1 MKLDDS
7 ARPVA
12 RGALPPGSKAP
23 LGVQTA
29 WWGVDPVGLFDR
41 CAERFGDTFTIK
53 LGYRGRVVCVSS
65 PNAIKEVFLG
75 SPAVYHAGEAY
86 EVLGP
91 VAGDHSPLLLDE
103 DEHLRLRRLLLPP
116 LHGEAL
122 EGWSSTIAEIT
133 EETIASWPSDRPF
146 GLRGSMERITL
157 EVIMRIVFG
166 IRDPQSAT
174 ELRALLPYMFQIGPL
189 TGSAFLFPALRRD
202 LGRWSPWGR
211 FLQYRKRIDELLY
224 AEIAVRRAQL
234 EVLQGGESQGKPQDV
249 LTLLLLAQD
258 EDGKTLTD
266 QELRDAL
273 VTMLLAGQE
282 TTATSLAWAFE
293 RLVRHPRQLSDLMCE
308 LDTDRTEYLDAVI
321 KETLRIRPVVAQ
333 VGRVLAETTEIDGWT
348 VPAGRMVM
356 GVISR
361 VHRSPEL
368 YTRPHE
374 FRPERFLDGE
384 GDGYTWI
391 PFGGGVRRC
400 VGAGLALL
408 EMRVVLRTVLRNARL
423 TPEKQEGEGVRVRG
437 VTLVPAKGCR
447 VSCDPV
453 RQ

>member
-1 MKLDDS
+1 M
-7 ARPVA
+7 
-12 RGALPPGSKAP
+12 
-23 LGVQTA
+23 QTA
-29 WWGVDPVGLFDR
+29 WWGANPIGLFDR

-65 PNAIKEVFLG
+65 PTAIKEVFLG
-75 SPAVYHAGEAY
+75 APSVYHAGEAY

-91 VAGDHSPLLLDE
+91 VAGDRSPLLLDE

-116 LHGEAL
+116 LHGGAL
-122 EGWSSTIAEIT
+122 ESWASMIAEVT
-133 EETIASWPSDRPF
+133 EETIASWPRDRPF
-146 GLRGSMERITL
+146 SLRDSTERITL

-166 IRDPQSAT
+166 ISDPRNSE

-202 LGRWSPWGR
+202 LGGWTPWAR
-211 FLQYRKRIDELLY
+211 FMRRRRRIDELLY
-224 AEIAVRRAQL
+224 AEIAARRAEL
-234 EVLQGGESQGKPQDV
+234 RVLKPKTEGTPQDV
-249 LTLLLLAQD
+249 LTLLLSARD
-258 EDGKTLTD
+258 EEGKVLTD
-266 QELRDAL
+266 AELRDAL

-293 RLVRHPRQLSDLMCE
+293 RLLRHPRELSTLTAE
-308 LDTDRTEYLDAVI
+308 VRTDRTEYLDAVI

-333 VGRVLAETTEIDGWT
+333 VGRVLTEAVEIDGWT
-348 VPAGRMVM
+348 VPAGQMVM

-368 YTRPHE
+368 YSNPLE
-374 FRPERFLDGE
+374 FRPERFLEGE
-384 GDGYTWI
+384 GEGYTWI

-408 EMRVVLRTVLRNARL
+408 EMRTVLATVLRNARL
-423 TPEKQEGEGVRVRG
+423 APESRKSEGVRVRG
-437 VTLVPAKGCR
+437 VTLAPAKGCR
-447 VSCDPV
+447 VVLDQKPSSHPPK
-453 RQ
+453 R